1 MAYPAVDPDKI
12 GPGMPLDVSNLET
25 LWKGRN
31 KTNGFLMRNSD
42 GRIPALQLP
51 IGRLAIDALNPLA
64 GDGLIPW
71 GNALW
76 RDNGSIDT
84 RPGIAN
90 AERPAKGEFIG
101 VLKYN
106 PGWSAGNP
114 VQPWGLPAYSRGV
127 IVNKGLVGYKTAL
140 ADIYQKDEYLL
151 YLKGAA
157 EQDKDT
163 VRTTYKQWVADL
175 KAAAAG
181 SRLGLFFD
189 DASGYPVVAV
199 VAAGGS
205 TQVLTGT
212 PGSTYSQGDFSQVAI
227 VSGSVTVLAG
237 ATFAGFAAVYER
249 EHEAVFFDR
258 G

>member
-1 MAYPAVDPDKI
+1 
-12 GPGMPLDVSNLET
+12 MPLDVSNVET
-25 LWKGRN
+25 LWRGKD
-31 KTNGFLMRNSD
+31 KTNGFLMRSVD

-51 IGRLAIDALNPLA
+51 IGKMVIDALNPLA

-84 RPGIAN
+84 RPGAVH
-90 AERPAKGEFIG
+90 AERAAKGEFIG
-101 VLKYN
+101 VLKFN
-106 PGWSAGNP
+106 QGWQAGNP
-114 VQPWGLPAYSRGV
+114 VQPWGLPAYSKGV

-157 EQDKDT
+157 AQDIDT
-163 VRTTYKQWVADL
+163 VRTTYKQWVAGL

-189 DASGYPVVAV
+189 DASGYPFVSVVL
-199 VAAGGS
+199 AADIS
-205 TQVLTGT
+205 APALTGM
-212 PGSTYSQGDFSQVAI
+212 
-227 VSGSVTVLAG
+227 
-237 ATFAGFAAVYER
+237 TFAGFAVVYER
-249 EHEAVFFDR
+249 EHEAVFFDI

>member
-1 MAYPAVDPDKI
+1 MPYPAVDPEKI

-25 LWKGRN
+25 LWKGNNR
-31 KTNGFLMRNSD
+31 TNGFLMRSVD

-51 IGRLAIDALNPLA
+51 IGRLVIDAYHPLA
-64 GDGLIPW
+64 ESGLIPW

-84 RPGIAN
+84 RPGTVN
-90 AERPAKGEFIG
+90 AEKPAKGEFVG
-101 VLKYN
+101 VLKFN
-106 PGWSAGNP
+106 QGWQAGNP
-114 VQPWGLPAYSRGV
+114 VQPWGLPAYSKGV

-157 EQDKDT
+157 DQDKDT
-163 VRTTYKQWVADL
+163 VRTTYTQWVAAL

-189 DASGYPVVAV
+189 DASGYPFVSVVL
-199 VAAGGS
+199 AADIPAPA
-205 TQVLTGT
+205 LTGM
-212 PGSTYSQGDFSQVAI
+212 
-227 VSGSVTVLAG
+227 
-237 ATFAGFAAVYER
+237 TFAGFAAVYER
-249 EHEAVFFDR
+249 EHEAVFFDIT